1 MKPDGRKPA
10 TVPQGAAPLPTW
22 DGPEYARVPPGR
34 YDAVVIRCQGPTWVR
49 RYRRW
54 SLMIEFELLSEN
66 VRVCAFF
73 NMGADPQKTHAG
85 PQSLYFKAWAI
96 ANGGRPS
103 AKQRLDPAVF
113 LDGQIYKIEVS
124 DSAVDSEGQ
133 QKAEA
138 LVYSRVTAVLSAD
151 LPNQCNYPIMQSL
164 DSRNQESEIMQSR
177 NQESPNQGGHRVY
190 RDSASRVK
198 ALPKPGVGNAHAKQ
212 TRRAGASAPAQA
224 MQLRNPLVQ

>member
-1 MKPDGRKPA
+1 MKPDGGKPTA
-10 TVPQGAAPLPTW
+10 APQTVVPLPTW
-22 DGPEYARVPPGR
+22 DGPEYAHVSPGL
-34 YDAVVIRCQGPTWVR
+34 YDAMVTRCQGPTWVR

-54 SLMIEFELLSEN
+54 SLLIEFELLSEN

-73 NMGADPQKTHAG
+73 NLGSDPQRTHSG
-85 PQSLYFKAWAI
+85 PQSRYFQAWTI

-103 AKQRLDPAVF
+103 AKQKLDPAVF

-151 LPNQCNYPIMQSL
+151 LPNQRNHSIRQSAQSP
-164 DSRNQESEIMQSR
+164 DSCNQESEIMQSR
-177 NQESPNQGGHRVY
+177 NQESPNQGGHRAQQV
-190 RDSASRVK
+190 STSCAEAS
-198 ALPKPGVGNAHAKQ
+198 PGPGGGNAHAKQ

-224 MQLRNPLVQ
+224 EWL